1 NIGLER
7 AFLREGVSGQGRAL
21 RALRYFYA
29 DRGGI
34 GGGDSSGAQHGELRK
49 DFVVD
54 LGDQVILTIGF
65 AAPDLAELNGIDCHR
80 TFPDSR
86 WVCFQTTGVRE
97 TRQFPARLP
106 RANEGPRGWPTQFTD
121 DRC

>member
-86 WVCFQTTGVRE
+86 WV
-97 TRQFPARLP
+97 ASRLP
-106 RANEGPRGWPTQFTD
+106 GCAGRVNSQRGYRGPTRGLAIGRPNS
-121 DRC
+121 